1 MAKTL
6 HARPNLDHLKKQA
19 KTLLAEWRAGD
30 AAAVQAFADHLPAA
44 RGLTPAKIRA
54 AAFRLADAQ
63 SVIARAAGF
72 AGWKY
77 LAAHVEQL
85 RALEGEWAFAS
96 LEIDGLSLPPA
107 ASAQSRILIDGD
119 RFRTESPEANYEGV
133 FTIDVEANPHRI
145 DIAFVEGPEAGQT
158 AEGIFALDG
167 DQLTICLGLVGSSR
181 PAAFVTTRG
190 CGHALERL
198 RRASAS
204 RPKNVT
210 GGTPTVAKPT
220 SAAVAAAHI
229 VDPTSFDAPV
239 TPLIERM
246 QGHWVPTALVRDGVP
261 MNDQWLAYGSRVG
274 TGNDVKVVFGGQ
286 TMVHAKVRVNDQ
298 VTPIAI
304 DYLGLSGAAKNKIS
318 LGILEWIDDEL
329 LVVMSQP
336 GDERPTEF
344 TAEKGSG
351 RTLSRWKRDGVTE

>member
-19 KTLLAEWRAGD
+19 KTLLAEWRAGQP
-30 AAAVQAFADHLPAA
+30 AAVQAFADHLPAA

-63 SVIARAAGF
+63 SVVARAAGF
-72 AGWKY
+72 AGWKH

-96 LEIDGLSLPPA
+96 LEIDGMSLPPA

-133 FTIDVEANPHRI
+133 FTIDVDVDPHRI
-145 DIAFVEGPEAGQT
+145 DIAFVEGPEAGHT
-158 AEGIFALDG
+158 AEGIFVLDG

-204 RPKNVT
+204 RPEHVT
-210 GGTPTVAKPT
+210 GGTPPPT
-220 SAAVAAAHI
+220 TSSSASVPASV
-229 VDPTSFDAPV
+229 VDPASFDAPL

-246 QGHWVPTALVRDGVP
+246 QGEWVPTALVRDGVP
-261 MNDQWLAYGSRVG
+261 MNDQWLAFGSRVG
-274 TGNDVKVVFGGQ
+274 TGNEVKVIFGGQ
-286 TMVHAKVRVNDQ
+286 TMVHAKVRVDERA
-298 VTPIAI
+298 TPIAI
-304 DYLGLSGAAKNKIS
+304 DYLGLSGAAKDKIS
-318 LGILEWIDDEL
+318 FGILEWIDDEL

-344 TAEKGSG
+344 TADKGSG
-351 RTLSRWKRDGVTE
+351 RTLSRWRRK